1 MLSAAM
7 MAGPGA
13 VRGRIGDGGYPVARQ
28 LTGRT
33 TSLVATRG
41 GRVMTRP
48 YQGHIRHHAGDI
60 TRQASDSV
68 PAAQRV
74 FESQLDTLLAS
85 FDTLAHR
92 VELGQSLGAQHAF
105 RRARTAYKR
114 AEGMLGYYAP
124 DAITALEGPLEAAGE
139 DDILPRPYSTPG
151 AFPMIESLIFPR
163 LADSVRATALARIH
177 AIRER
182 VAVLRSATDVLD
194 VEDVAVFD
202 AARAELARVST
213 LDLAGFDSDRQ
224 DDALLDAA
232 AALDGV
238 RATLVAPDEP
248 ESAEAADRRRQAD
261 SALRLAAG
269 YLRQHPVFERMDRF
283 TFVARYSLPASHAV
297 AALRA
302 ARGVANTRGIHLWRE
317 EAASVYDS
325 AAFDPLAYA
334 ARYAYTPSPG
344 ERIVALGARLFAD
357 PRLSGPGT
365 RSCATCHLPGRAFT
379 DGLPKRASL
388 AVAVAAAA
396 PAPPARHTPTLLNAA
411 LQPALFDDERART
424 PELQIAQVLSN
435 AEEMGSSTDTAVYRV
450 AADSGYRAAFASAF
464 GGSPDRAVTGITLRL
479 AIASYVRSLI
489 ALNSPFDRAVRGDSA
504 VLSVAARRGFTVFMG
519 KARCGTC
526 HFAPLF
532 NGTEPPSYVTTDP
545 EIIGVPERPVLR
557 HARLDPDPGREAIDR
572 VPSHR
577 FAFKVPTVR
586 NAAVTGPYMHNGAYR
601 TLDDIVAF
609 YDAGGGAGIGLDLP
623 YQTLFDHPLK
633 LTRGERADLIA
644 FLRSL
649 TDTSVSAV
657 SPSRVASR

>member
-1 MLSAAM
+1 MPVMRARFHSAGAGACLILSAAF
-7 MAGPGA
+7 AGPGV
-13 VRGRIGDGGYPVARQ
+13 VRGHTGPYRGRGD
-28 LTGRT
+28 T
-33 TSLVATRG
+33 T
-41 GRVMTRP
+41 
-48 YQGHIRHHAGDI
+48 
-60 TRQASDSV
+60 SV

-92 VELGQSLGAQHAF
+92 VKLGESLSAQRAF

-124 DAITALEGPLEAAGE
+124 DAITTLEGPLEAAGE
-139 DDILPRPYSTPG
+139 DDILPRPYNTPG
-151 AFPMIESLIFPR
+151 AFPMIERLIFPR
-163 LADSVRATALARIH
+163 MVDSVRVTALARIH

-182 VAVLRSATDVLD
+182 VAVIRSTTDVLD
-194 VEDVAVFD
+194 VDDAAVFD
-202 AARAELARVST
+202 AARAEVARVST

-238 RATLVAPDEP
+238 RATLVSPDEP
-248 ESAEAADRRRQAD
+248 ESAEAAGSRRRAD

-269 YLRQHPVFERMDRF
+269 YLRQHPVFEQLDRF
-283 TFVARYSLPASHAV
+283 TFLARYSLPASHAL

-302 ARGVANTRGIHLWRE
+302 ARGVANTPGTHLWRE
-317 EAASVYDS
+317 SAASVYDS
-325 AAFDPLAYA
+325 GAFDPLAYA
-334 ARYAYTPSPG
+334 APYAHLTRTPD
-344 ERIVALGARLFAD
+344 RVVALGARLFAD

-388 AVAVAAAA
+388 AVNVAGAA

-411 LQPALFDDERART
+411 LQPMLFDDERART

-435 AEEMGSSTDTAVYRV
+435 AEEMGSSVDTAVRRV
-450 AADSGYRAAFASAF
+450 AADSGYRAAFANAF
-464 GGSPDRAVTGITLRL
+464 GGSPDRAVTGIALRVAL
-479 AIASYVRSLI
+479 ASYVRSLV

-504 VLSVAARRGFTVFMG
+504 AISTAVRRGFTVFMG

-532 NGTEPPSYVTTDP
+532 NGTEPPAYVTTDP
-545 EIIGVPERPVLR
+545 EIIGVPERPVLH
-557 HARLDPDPGREAIDR
+557 HARLDPDPGRAAIDQVR
-572 VPSHR
+572 SHR

-601 TLDDIVAF
+601 TLDEIVAF
-609 YDAGGGAGIGLDLP
+609 YDAGGGTGIGLDLP

-633 LTRGERADLIA
+633 MTPGERADLIA

-649 TDTSVSAV
+649 TDTTVSAV

>member
-1 MLSAAM
+1 
-7 MAGPGA
+7 
-13 VRGRIGDGGYPVARQ
+13 
-28 LTGRT
+28 
-33 TSLVATRG
+33 
-41 GRVMTRP
+41 MTRP
-48 YQGHIRHHAGDI
+48 YPGRIGHHTGDIAWPDGEI
-60 TRQASDSV
+60 TRQVPGSV

-92 VELGQSLGAQHAF
+92 VKLGQSIGAQQAF
-105 RRARTAYKR
+105 RRARTAYKS

-124 DAITALEGPLEAAGE
+124 DAITVLEGPLEAAGE
-139 DDILPRPYSTPG
+139 DDILPRPYNTPG
-151 AFPMIESLIFPR
+151 AFPMIESLLFPEMV
-163 LADSVRATALARIH
+163 DSVRAMALARIH

-182 VAVLRSATDVLD
+182 VAVIRSTTDVLD
-194 VEDVAVFD
+194 VQDVAIFD

-248 ESAEAADRRRQAD
+248 EDAIAAGSRRQAD

-269 YLRQHPVFERMDRF
+269 YLRDHPVFEQLDRL
-283 TFVARYSLPASHAV
+283 TFLARYSVPASHAV

-302 ARGVANTRGIHLWRE
+302 ARGVANTRGVHLWRE
-317 EAASVYDS
+317 SAASVYDS

-334 ARYAYTPSPG
+334 APYARLPGAG
-344 ERIVALGARLFAD
+344 ERVVALGARLFAD

-388 AVAVAAAA
+388 AAAGASAV
-396 PAPPARHTPTLLNAA
+396 PGPPARHTPSLLNAA
-411 LQPALFDDERART
+411 LQPMLFDDERART
-424 PELQIAQVLSN
+424 PELQIALVLSN
-435 AEEMGSSTDTAVYRV
+435 AEEMGSSVDTAVRRV
-450 AADSGYRAAFASAF
+450 AADSGYRAAFATAF
-464 GGSPDRAVTGITLRL
+464 GGAPERAVTGIALRVAL
-479 AIASYVRSLI
+479 ASYVRSLI

-504 VLSVAARRGFTVFMG
+504 AISAAARRGFTVFMG

-545 EIIGVPERPVLR
+545 EIIGVPERPVLE
-557 HARLDPDPGREAIDR
+557 HAHVDPDVGRAAIDQ

-601 TLDDIVAF
+601 TLEEVVAF
-609 YDAGGGAGIGLDLP
+609 YNAGGGTGVGIDLP
-623 YQTLFDHPLK
+623 YQTLFDHPLE
-633 LTRGERADLIA
+633 LTQGEQADLIA
-644 FLRSL
+644 FMRSL
-649 TDTSVSAV
+649 TDTGVAV
-657 SPSRVASR
+657 PSSRMASR

>member
-1 MLSAAM
+1 MRARFRPVGAGACLILSAA
-7 MAGPGA
+7 AFAAPA
-13 VRGRIGDGGYPVARQ
+13 VVRGRPES
-28 LTGRT
+28 GRHVT
-33 TSLVATRG
+33 T
-41 GRVMTRP
+41 
-48 YQGHIRHHAGDI
+48 
-60 TRQASDSV
+60 V

-85 FDTLAHR
+85 FDALAHQ
-92 VELGQSLGAQHAF
+92 VKLGQSPGAQQAF

-124 DAITALEGPLEAAGE
+124 DAITVLEGPLEAAGE
-139 DDILPRPYSTPG
+139 DDILPRPYNTPG
-151 AFPMIESLIFPR
+151 AFPMIETLLFPE
-163 LADSVRATALARIH
+163 LVDSVRATALARIH

-182 VAVLRSATDVLD
+182 VAVIRSTTDVLD
-194 VEDVAVFD
+194 VQDVAIFD

-248 ESAEAADRRRQAD
+248 ESAIVAGTRQRAD

-269 YLRQHPVFERMDRF
+269 YLREHPVFEQMDRF
-283 TFVARYSLPASHAV
+283 MFLARYSLPASHAV

-302 ARGVANTRGIHLWRE
+302 ARGIANTRGIHLWRE
-317 EAASVYDS
+317 GAASVYDS
-325 AAFDPLAYA
+325 DAFDPLAYA
-334 ARYAYTPSPG
+334 APYARLPGTG
-344 ERIVALGARLFAD
+344 ERVIALGARLFAD
-357 PRLSGPGT
+357 PRLSGPAT

-388 AVAVAAAA
+388 VAAGGAA
-396 PAPPARHTPTLLNAA
+396 PGGGPPARHTPTLINAA
-411 LQPALFDDERART
+411 LQPMLFDDERART

-435 AEEMGSSTDTAVYRV
+435 AEEMGSSVDTAVRRV
-450 AADSGYRAAFASAF
+450 AADSGYRAAFANAF
-464 GGSPDRAVTGITLRL
+464 GGTADHAVTGIALRVAL
-479 AIASYVRSLI
+479 ASYVRSLT

-504 VLSVAARRGFTVFMG
+504 AIGAAARRGFTVFMG

-545 EIIGVPERPVLR
+545 EIIGVPERPALE
-557 HARLDPDPGREAIDR
+557 HAQLDPDVGREGIDR

-601 TLDDIVAF
+601 TLEEVVAF
-609 YDAGGGAGIGLDLP
+609 YNAGGGAGVGIDLP
-623 YQTLFDHPLK
+623 YQTLFDHPLE
-633 LTRGERADLIA
+633 LTQGEQADLIA
-644 FLRSL
+644 FMQSL
-649 TDTSVSAV
+649 TDTGVAA
-657 SPSRVASR
+657 PSSRMASR

>member
-1 MLSAAM
+1 M
-7 MAGPGA
+7 
-13 VRGRIGDGGYPVARQ
+13 
-28 LTGRT
+28 TG
-33 TSLVATRG
+33 
-41 GRVMTRP
+41 P
-48 YQGHIRHHAGDI
+48 YQGQVPSQPGSAVVAG
-60 TRQASDSV
+60 RYHGNAAGRGGDSV

-74 FESQLDTLLAS
+74 FESQLDALLAS
-85 FDTLAHR
+85 FDMLAHR
-92 VELGQSLGAQHAF
+92 VELGQSIGAQNAF

-139 DDILPRPYSTPG
+139 DDILPRPYNTPG
-151 AFPMIESLIFPR
+151 GFPMIESLIFPR
-163 LADSVRATALARIH
+163 LADSTRAVALARIH

-182 VAVLRSATDVLD
+182 VAVLRSSTDVLNVD
-194 VEDVAVFD
+194 EAAVFD
-202 AARAELARVST
+202 AARAEIARVST

-238 RATLVAPDEP
+238 RATLMPPDEP
-248 ESAEAADRRRQAD
+248 ESADAASRRRRAD

-269 YLRQHPVFERMDRF
+269 YLRRHPMFERMDRF
-283 TFVARYSLPASHAV
+283 TFLARYSLPASHAV
-297 AALRA
+297 AGLRA

-317 EAASVYDS
+317 DAASVYDS

-334 ARYAYTPSPG
+334 ARYAYAPRTG
-344 ERIVALGARLFAD
+344 ARIVALGARLFAD

-379 DGLPKRASL
+379 DGLPKRTSL
-388 AVAVAAAA
+388 AVGTAVLP

-411 LQPALFDDERART
+411 LQPALFDDERARA
-424 PELQIAQVLSN
+424 PEQQIAQVLSN
-435 AEEMGSSTDTAVYRV
+435 AEEMGSSTETAVRRV
-450 AADSGYRAAFASAF
+450 AEDSGYRAAFASAF
-464 GGSPDRAVTGITLRL
+464 GGSPDRAVTGITLRAAL
-479 AIASYVRSLI
+479 ASYVRSLI

-504 VLSVAARRGFTVFMG
+504 ALSVAARRGFTVFMG

-532 NGTEPPSYVTTDP
+532 NGTEPPAYVTTDP
-545 EIIGVPERPVLR
+545 EIIGVPDRPVLR
-557 HARLDPDPGREAIDR
+557 HARIDPDPGREAIDQ

-601 TLDDIVAF
+601 TLDEIVAF
-609 YDAGGGAGIGLDLP
+609 YNAGGGTGIGLDLP
-623 YQTLFDHPLK
+623 YQTLFDHPLQ
-633 LTRGERADLIA
+633 LTPGERADLVA

-649 TDTSVSAV
+649 TDTTVSA
-657 SPSRVASR
+657 SDSRVASR